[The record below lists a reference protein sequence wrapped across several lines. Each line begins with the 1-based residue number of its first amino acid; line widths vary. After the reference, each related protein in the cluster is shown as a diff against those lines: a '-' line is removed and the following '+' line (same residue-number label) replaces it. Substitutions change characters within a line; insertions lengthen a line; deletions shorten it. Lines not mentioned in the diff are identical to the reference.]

1 MSSVAE
7 NCRVHVHVFPGP
19 FHHNAFFAAQGITLL
34 SVASGAACAYPRIL
48 GCGIGDQP
56 ASGLP
61 ADCGEVRLPSRYAGG
76 GSGAVCGARNGCLS
90 ASAAVRRWS
99 GSYSRQPVDMSR
111 TCRGRVP
118 DMVLLVLEAAE

>member
-1 MSSVAE
+1 M
-7 NCRVHVHVFPGP
+7 
-19 FHHNAFFAAQGITLL
+19 
-34 SVASGAACAYPRIL
+34 GAACVTTGHGAVEPSPAVVLAAASAAASASSISE
-48 GCGIGDQP
+48 QP
-56 ASGLP
+56 PSGLP

-76 GSGAVCGARNGCLS
+76 GGAVCGARKGCLS